1 MVTWLSGRRGRA
13 GDALACCYQVGTA
26 SRSYARTGDERGAL
40 YSPPVDHVSFVPS
53 VQSIPDPRSFPL
65 REGGVAPRYPQWLG
79 WAEMSLAAAT
89 GQEREAA
96 DALLRGAMVEV
107 LRARQIAGIEA
118 TLNAAASSAVY
129 RHLWRALGAAWRH
142 IAARADTH
150 QVIAHGFALPVVVV
164 AAADTAI
171 ELPGI
176 LGNVP
181 QIVELLQQH
190 GSLAGN
196 RNFGIA
202 NVLAGA
208 AVLGLDAI
216 PRWLAWRGVLDN
228 VAAFREVAPSP
239 IVVAPGHEGAH
250 LRFLI
255 GSALAA
261 PHAALF
267 EERTVGAWGMSLAHN
282 LSRQLAAEGVQLLA
296 LPRAPADPLSALHQG
311 RLAHREV
318 ALQLFATSAI
328 RKLRADFGEPTA
340 VISAHQPDG
349 GAELRLSLSSPF
361 GERDAEGFRCPL
373 YPFDRV
379 EDVLTMIVELLRACR
394 VMDIRL
400 LTHVHPDRDRQTGLT
415 LLFRAD
421 AIGAADSVAYH

>member
-1 MVTWLSGRRGRA
+1 MGHG
-13 GDALACCYQVGTA
+13 
-26 SRSYARTGDERGAL
+26 RGAL
-40 YSPPVDHVSFVPS
+40 YSPTFHHISLSSS

-65 REGGVAPRYPQWLG
+65 REGGSAPHYPQWHA
-79 WAEMSLAAAT
+79 WAALSLAAAT

-96 DALLRGAMVEV
+96 DGQLRGAMVDA

-118 TLNAAASSAVY
+118 TLNAAVSAAVY
-129 RHLWRALGAAWRH
+129 RHLWRALIAAWRDS
-142 IAARADTH
+142 AARADT
-150 QVIAHGFALPVVVV
+150 QVIAHGFAFPVVVV
-164 AAADTAI
+164 AAAGTAI

-176 LGNVP
+176 LRDAP

-202 NVLAGA
+202 NVLAGTDA
-208 AVLGLDAI
+208 LGLDAI
-216 PRWLAWRGVLDN
+216 PRWLVWRGVLDS
-228 VAAFREVAPSP
+228 VAALHDVPPSP
-239 IVVAPGHEGAH
+239 IVIAAGREGAH

-255 GSALAA
+255 GTALAA

-267 EERTVGAWGMSLAHN
+267 DEWTVGVWGIPLAQS

-296 LPRAPADPLSALHQG
+296 LPGAPTDPLSALHQG

-318 ALQLFATSAI
+318 ALQLFASSAI
-328 RKLRADFGEPTA
+328 RKLRAEFGEPIA
-340 VISAHQPDG
+340 VISAHRIDSG
-349 GAELRLSLSSPF
+349 GELRLSLSSPF

-373 YPFDRV
+373 HPFDRV
-379 EDVLTMIVELLRACR
+379 EDVLTMIVELLHACR
-394 VMDIRL
+394 VMDVRV
-400 LTHVHPDRDRQTGLT
+400 LTHVHPDRDLRTGLT

-421 AIGAADSVAYH
+421 AIGAAESVADH